1 MASRSDA
8 GGAGRTATAPTTYA
22 PAGRRIGMAAT
33 RKRAYLASPLGFAD
47 STRAFMAELVAA
59 LHPFVEVDN
68 PWDFGGPALGAEF
81 ARAHAIA
88 GHDARR
94 AALHAINMRIAAENE
109 AAIRRCDLLVAVLDG
124 VDVDS
129 GTASEI
135 GFAFGLGKRSF
146 GLRTDSRLAGDNLG
160 SQINLQVEYWI
171 EASGG
176 RVCTRLDEVVRAVGD
191 SL

>member
-1 MASRSDA
+1 M
-8 GGAGRTATAPTTYA
+8 TAD
-22 PAGRRIGMAAT
+22 

-47 STRAFMAELVAA
+47 STRAFMAEVKAA
-59 LHPFVEVDN
+59 LGAHVEVDN
-68 PWDFGGPALGAEF
+68 PWDFGGPELGAAF

-94 AALHAINMRIAAENE
+94 DALHAINMRVAAQNE
-109 AAIRRCDLLVAVLDG
+109 AAIRRCDLVVAILDG

-135 GFAFGLGKRSF
+135 GFAFGLGKPSF

-160 SQINLQVEYWI
+160 STVNLQVEYWI

-176 RVCTRLDEVVRAVGD
+176 VVRTDLAAVVRAVAA